1 MAQWILKANGRVVPR
16 RSLRPLKV
24 DEIHSPV
31 EIKKREV
38 FDELIKRRW
47 GTPMTPPNTQQP
59 KAFEKYEDHEQK
71 EQPTLEVEDIV
82 DSTGKLINQ
91 QPAYDQIIN
100 AEVQL
105 QLGEEMVNGKVIQR
119 TIGPD
124 GKVTGTYD
132 NNPFL
137 NSIIYDVEFPDGQV
151 KEYAANIIAE
161 NMLTQVDSDGMST
174 TLMEAI
180 VDHRRDDEK
189 ALQHHDKYVQT
200 KNGRRHL
207 RKTTKGWEL
216 LIKWKDKSESWIKLA
231 DMKESHPVEVSEYA
245 RARGIDKEPAFE
257 WWVPHTLKK
266 RQVILSALKK
276 RIRKTTHKYG
286 IEIPTSVEHAF
297 ELDRKNGNNLWKEAL
312 EMEMYN
318 IGVAFEILEDGKTAP
333 AGYTKVSGHLIWS
346 VKTDFTRKA
355 RWVLDGHKTPD
366 PVGSKYAGVVSKESV
381 RIAFTYAALNDLDV
395 CMADIRNAYLQSP
408 TSQKHYIICGPEF
421 GMENVGKVAIMHRA
435 VYGGK
440 TSGRDFRNHLRS
452 CMEFINFT
460 SCPADP
466 DVWMR
471 PAIKS
476 DGTKCYDYVLLYVD
490 DALVVSENAE
500 SILRNELGRYFEL
513 KEESIGPPDHYLGGK
528 VRKVQLENGVYAW
541 AFSSSQYVQ
550 TAVKNVEA
558 YLDSQENKRW
568 KMPSKADTPLTTT
581 YRPELDVSRELNEVD
596 AAYYQSLIGILR
608 WMVAYA
614 WAFSSSQYVQ
624 TAVKNVEAYLDSQE
638 NKRWKMPSKA
648 DTPLTTTYRPELDVS
663 RELNEVDAAYY
674 QSLIGILRW
683 MVELGRVDV
692 CLEVSMMSSHLAL
705 PREGHLEQV
714 LHIFAYLKKYHNT
727 ELVYDPSDPVVDEN
741 DFERRDWASSE
752 FGHVEG
758 KEEFPANMPEPRGHG
773 FIMRAKVDADH
784 ASDTVS
790 RRSRTGLLIYLNCAL
805 VYWWSKKQTSV
816 ESSSFGSE
824 FVAMKQCC
832 EYIRGLRY
840 KLRMMG
846 IPVEGPTYIYG
857 DNQSVLANTTIPDST
872 LKKKSQSIAY
882 HYVREGVARDE
893 WRTSYVNTHDNEAD
907 LLTKQ
912 LPHGVK
918 RKGFVRNLLHH
929 IFGLSGS
936 VMRK

>member
-1 MAQWILKANGRVVPR
+1 
-16 RSLRPLKV
+16 
-24 DEIHSPV
+24 
-31 EIKKREV
+31 
-38 FDELIKRRW
+38 
-47 GTPMTPPNTQQP
+47 
-59 KAFEKYEDHEQK
+59 
-71 EQPTLEVEDIV
+71 
-82 DSTGKLINQ
+82 
-91 QPAYDQIIN
+91 
-100 AEVQL
+100 
-105 QLGEEMVNGKVIQR
+105 MVNGKVIQR

-124 GKVTGTYD
+124 GQVTGTYD

-189 ALQHHDKYVQT
+189 ALQHHDKYIQT

-231 DMKESHPVEVSEYA
+231 DMKESHPVEVAEYA

-297 ELDRKNGNNLWKEAL
+297 ELDRKNGNNLWKDAL

-346 VKTDFTRKA
+346 VKMDFTRKA

-366 PVGSKYAGVVSKESV
+366 PVGSKYAGVVSRESV

-421 GMENVGKVAIMHRA
+421 GMENLGKVAIMHRA

-500 SILRNELGRYFEL
+500 SILRNELMIMNFLRGVFEYEPKQRL
-513 KEESIGPPDHYLGGK
+513 VESAMYS
-528 VRKVQLENGVYAW
+528 A
-541 AFSSSQYVQ
+541 S
-550 TAVKNVEA
+550 
-558 YLDSQENKRW
+558 
-568 KMPSKADTPLTTT
+568 
-581 YRPELDVSRELNEVD
+581 
-596 AAYYQSLIGILR
+596 
-608 WMVAYA
+608 
-614 WAFSSSQYVQ
+614 
-624 TAVKNVEAYLDSQE
+624 
-638 NKRWKMPSKA
+638 
-648 DTPLTTTYRPELDVS
+648 
-663 RELNEVDAAYY
+663 
-674 QSLIGILRW
+674 
-683 MVELGRVDV
+683 
-692 CLEVSMMSSHLAL
+692 
-705 PREGHLEQV
+705 
-714 LHIFAYLKKYHNT
+714 
-727 ELVYDPSDPVVDEN
+727 VVDRAIIICIL
-741 DFERRDWASSE
+741 DAQVIGAPAKRTIHPDLDLAVIGSTWAS
-752 FGHVEG
+752 
-758 KEEFPANMPEPRGHG
+758 
-773 FIMRAKVDADH
+773 
-784 ASDTVS
+784 
-790 RRSRTGLLIYLNCAL
+790 L
-805 VYWWSKKQTSV
+805 
-816 ESSSFGSE
+816 
-824 FVAMKQCC
+824 
-832 EYIRGLRY
+832 
-840 KLRMMG
+840 
-846 IPVEGPTYIYG
+846 
-857 DNQSVLANTTIPDST
+857 
-872 LKKKSQSIAY
+872 
-882 HYVREGVARDE
+882 
-893 WRTSYVNTHDNEAD
+893 WR
-907 LLTKQ
+907 Q
-912 LPHGVK
+912 LPEKSASTQQSKFQGALGLMIKPLSRVPK
-918 RKGFVRNLLHH
+918 RYLPICLTASAWHR
-929 IFGLSGS
+929 FGCS
-936 VMRK
+936 VNRVH